1 MEDHDPHGVDPS
13 GVDAQDP
20 DAHGSDPRGPDP
32 HDPDPYVLRPGEAE
46 ELLAD
51 LPWRRAVV
59 FGGCEGGPVPVAVA
73 RDRRATPWP
82 ERVARMLRQAGPPE
96 LACLSLRPRRDLVL
110 SEVRSR
116 QLAQALAFEA
126 DLAVLACGGP
136 DLRARSFDPDVVE
149 SELSRILASLKG
161 ATCRDAAVV
170 SPFDW
175 AGSGQVADA
184 QRDRIRTRQRLLV
197 ERVTVVTLRHGAL
210 HIDLMAHE
218 KGIDSKRLW
227 SSHLGRLNGRGHA
240 VAAAAVVRAL
250 AEQARIR

>member
-1 MEDHDPHGVDPS
+1 MEDHDPNSPDP
-13 GVDAQDP
+13 
-20 DAHGSDPRGPDP
+20 HGPDP
-32 HDPDPYVLRPGEAE
+32 HGPDPHGLDPHVLRPGEAE
-46 ELLAD
+46 ELLAG

-59 FGGCEGGPVPVAVA
+59 FGGCEAGPAPVAVV
-73 RDRRATPWP
+73 RDHRAKPWP
-82 ERVARMLRQAGPPE
+82 ERVACLLRQAGPPE

-175 AGSGQVADA
+175 SGSGQVADA
-184 QRDRIRTRQRLLV
+184 QRDRIHTRQRLLV

-210 HIDLMAHE
+210 HIDLMAYE
-218 KGIDSKRLW
+218 KGIDVKRLW
-227 SSHLGRLNGRGHA
+227 SAHPGRLNGRGHA

-250 AEQARIR
+250 AEQARTR

>member
-1 MEDHDPHGVDPS
+1 MSVERGNAMEDHDPP
-13 GVDAQDP
+13 
-20 DAHGSDPRGPDP
+20 GPDP
-32 HDPDPYVLRPGEAE
+32 YNPDRYGPDPQGLDPYVLRPGEPE
-46 ELLAD
+46 ELLAG

-59 FGGCEGGPVPVAVA
+59 FGGCEAGPVPVAAV
-73 RDRRATPWP
+73 RDRRAKAWP
-82 ERVARMLRQAGPPE
+82 ERVACLLRQAGPPE

-149 SELSRILASLKG
+149 SELSRILTSLKG

-175 AGSGQVADA
+175 SGSGQVADA

-197 ERVTVVTLRHGAL
+197 ERVTVVTLRHGAV
-210 HIDLMAHE
+210 HIDLMAYE
-218 KGIDSKRLW
+218 KGLDSKLLW
-227 SSHLGRLNGRGHA
+227 SSQPGRLGGRGHA

-250 AEQARIR
+250 AGQARTR